1 MITSEEV
8 ELMSFYG
15 LLVFIHIFSAI
26 LGMGPGLVMT
36 VIVKKAS
43 NMTELR
49 HAFVIRNQL
58 HIYTMIGGTLLL
70 VTGVWMGFLNT
81 YLFTQGWY
89 WLSLSLFLTALA
101 FGPFVLSP
109 KSKPIKDILKNHK
122 GETIP
127 ESYYRLAG
135 KLFFFEHITNII
147 FLIIIALMILKP
159 F

>member
-1 MITSEEV
+1 MGRGGKT
-8 ELMSFYG
+8 MSFYG

-36 VIVKKAS
+36 VIVRKAS

-70 VTGVWMGFLNT
+70 VTGIWMGFLNT

-89 WLSLSLFLTALA
+89 WLSLSLFLIALA

-109 KSKPIKDILKNHK
+109 RSKPIKDILRTYK

-127 ESYYRLAG
+127 KSYYMLAG